1 MYAATWLDK
10 QMKMRKS
17 SSITGIASM
26 VEWLWLNQSSYDYV
40 ACWSSKM

>member
-17 SSITGIASM
+17 SPITGIASM
-26 VEWLWLNQSSYDYV
+26 VE
-40 ACWSSKM
+40 